1 MSLSYYEATLKFK
14 NRRKCTYQIIL
25 LRSYYNVFKNFS
37 YNKHPN
43 TFVSSVRSKLRRYLE
58 IEQVTYQNTNMF
70 YKVRSNL
77 SRASSYSRIVS
88 HELLRTHF
96 PETCE
101 SPELLLREAFNLLTC
116 FTQPSMLHDIPTCF
130 FHCMCTYAFV
140 SRVSRVI
147 VFDLP
152 PIDLLLPMPR

>member
-1 MSLSYYEATLKFK
+1 MYSKTFHTINIQILSW
-14 NRRKCTYQIIL
+14 
-25 LRSYYNVFKNFS
+25 V
-37 YNKHPN
+37 
-43 TFVSSVRSKLRRYLE
+43 SVRSKPRRYLE

-88 HELLRTHF
+88 HEVVRTHF

-101 SPELLLREAFNLLTC
+101 SPELLLRGAFNLLTC

-130 FHCMCTYAFV
+130 FLCMCTYAFV

-152 PIDLLLPMPR
+152 PIDLLLPMPRWVTIIALRVFLVWPYCA

>member
-1 MSLSYYEATLKFK
+1 MYSKTFHTINIQILSW
-14 NRRKCTYQIIL
+14 
-25 LRSYYNVFKNFS
+25 VF
-37 YNKHPN
+37 
-43 TFVSSVRSKLRRYLE
+43 VRSKLRRYLE
-58 IEQVTYQNTNMF
+58 IEQVTYQNTNIF

-88 HELLRTHF
+88 HEVVRTHF

-101 SPELLLREAFNLLTC
+101 SPELLLRGAFNLLTC
-116 FTQPSMLHDIPTCF
+116 FTQPSMLHDIPICF
-130 FHCMCTYAFV
+130 FLCMLTYAFV

-152 PIDLLLPMPR
+152 PIDLLLPMPRWVTIIALRFFLVWPYRA

>member
-1 MSLSYYEATLKFK
+1 MYSKTFHTINVQILSW
-14 NRRKCTYQIIL
+14 
-25 LRSYYNVFKNFS
+25 V
-37 YNKHPN
+37 
-43 TFVSSVRSKLRRYLE
+43 SVRSKLHRYLE
-58 IEQVTYQNTNMF
+58 IVQVTYQNTNMF

-88 HELLRTHF
+88 HEVVRTHF

-101 SPELLLREAFNLLTC
+101 SPELLLRRAFNLLTC

-130 FHCMCTYAFV
+130 FLYMCTYAFV

-152 PIDLLLPMPR
+152 PIDLLLPMPRWVTIIALRFFLVWPYCA